1 MGRRTT
7 RTAAVRAFCVLSPG
21 VLFAADRTH
30 ASSGR
35 SSIRAAAGRVHAA
48 LIAIVFV
55 LSSLA
60 GLAHEATTRHVQCAE
75 HGEQIHSDAV
85 AVVAGPPAAGD
96 LAPAIQGQPATA
108 IHGHEHCLIASA
120 TRASRI
126 APSSPSIG
134 TALVARTAP
143 AAVVAHAEDIRGVR
157 VYLTA
162 PKTSPPA

>member
-1 MGRRTT
+1 M
-7 RTAAVRAFCVLSPG
+7 
-21 VLFAADRTH
+21 FAANRTY
-30 ASSGR
+30 ARSGR
-35 SSIRAAAGRVHAA
+35 IAIRAVGRVQAA
-48 LIAIVFV
+48 LLAVVFV

-85 AVVAGPPAAGD
+85 VAGAPAAGD
-96 LAPAIQGQPATA
+96 AAPAVRTQPATA
-108 IHGHEHCLIASA
+108 IHGHEHCLMASA

-126 APSSPSIG
+126 APSPPSLG
-134 TALVARTAP
+134 ATLVASAAPTATLR
-143 AAVVAHAEDIRGVR
+143 HAEVIRGVR